1 MSTPLADVES
11 AQQIFAHAYTLQPK
25 VYNEL
30 YELDPP
36 MRVSLKLYEAWNMDS
51 LTVTAGFFVQLTDFR
66 HYLYWQNR
74 GWGTPVGK

>member
-1 MSTPLADVES
+1 M
-11 AQQIFAHAYTLQPK
+11 
-25 VYNEL
+25 YNEL

-74 GWGTPVGK
+74 GWGTPVGKYFVMDAERSADRSFPSA